1 MVKEIKDKFGNVF
14 TPGKLSDKIK
24 ALLRKKLDAHIE
36 DVWTVYKP
44 IKKIIEKFKLW

>member
-1 MVKEIKDKFGNVF
+1 MK
-14 TPGKLSDKIK
+14 KLFFPLQNIIFQCK
-24 ALLRKKLDAHIE
+24 KKLDAHIE

>member
-1 MVKEIKDKFGNVF
+1 MDKETKKKLLLIEKTVYRIEKD
-14 TPGKLSDKIK
+14 TIE
-24 ALLRKKLDAHIE
+24 LRKKLDAHIE